1 MPHCLGTLL
10 SFLSHSLRIFGPSI
24 GFRHSDLL
32 FTNSHDDNAPFV
44 A

>member
-1 MPHCLGTLL
+1 L
-10 SFLSHSLRIFGPSI
+10 SRSLRLFGHSV

-32 FTNSHDDNAPFV
+32 FTNSHDNNAPFV